1 MCLWVRMLAIN
12 IPKRMISRQNDMYE
26 LIIRWRWGNTYNEKN
41 DSCNCGKEKGL
52 GDFTFVYCNRPM
64 RSKGVLVQ
72 GEARSRFKAKQTWM
86 KKPKKDTSITYIR
99 EKWMEKV
106 VLCSGGKNSLVYQ
119 LLDFVQVKW
128 MWT

>member
-52 GDFTFVYCNRPM
+52 GYFTFVNCNRPM
-64 RSKGVLVQ
+64 RSKGVLVKERLGVGLKLNRHGWRNQ
-72 GEARSRFKAKQTWM
+72 KRIQA
-86 KKPKKDTSITYIR
+86 
-99 EKWMEKV
+99 
-106 VLCSGGKNSLVYQ
+106 
-119 LLDFVQVKW
+119 LL
-128 MWT
+128 T